1 MNFVVLYC
9 IKNQYEMIEEYVFKH
24 SSCDFSKVDILI
36 YDDGSE
42 SEQINKLKKLCDD
55 FKNISWINENE
66 ELTTNPVLSSFE
78 RADNY
83 LNIVDKKVDWI
94 LFFENDVFPFQE
106 NFWDE
111 LDIRLQESKFIEQVG
126 FIGFSSYQ
134 NFSIGVNRSNG
145 SPTIGRGCILDEILN
160 PPHSGWYKDLPNEW
174 YDTDYFV
181 VEVPNWQSVCV
192 NRKLFR
198 ENIEIDYNHEDRLLS
213 VDSASHQF
221 MIKGIYN
228 IVIPKL
234 SVYHDS
240 GELTKNINLKSD
252 SNYSRGDVSHRVF
265 KDTWGWSWGFRNQ
278 NLRQEFNM
286 NFNLYTNSIQSK
298 MFNMK
303 VSDGPKRI
311 EDFE

>member
-145 SPTIGRGCILDEILN
+145 SPTIGPMKDIGFPVDFGMIRHLGTQT
-160 PPHSGWYKDLPNEW
+160 WYTSARLKDAQ
-174 YDTDYFV
+174 YF
-181 VEVPNWQSVCV
+181 
-192 NRKLFR
+192 RM
-198 ENIEIDYNHEDRLLS
+198 
-213 VDSASHQF
+213 DSEAS
-221 MIKGIYN
+221 
-228 IVIPKL
+228 
-234 SVYHDS
+234 S
-240 GELTKNINLKSD
+240 
-252 SNYSRGDVSHRVF
+252 SNYG
-265 KDTWGWSWGFRNQ
+265 
-278 NLRQEFNM
+278 NLW
-286 NFNLYTNSIQSK
+286 K
-298 MFNMK
+298 
-303 VSDGPKRI
+303 G
-311 EDFE
+311 

>member
-24 SSCDFSKVDILI
+24 SPCDFSKVDILI

-111 LDIRLQESKFIEQVG
+111 LDIRLQEISERKDKHK
-126 FIGFSSYQ
+126 
-134 NFSIGVNRSNG
+134 
-145 SPTIGRGCILDEILN
+145 TCIKEEDLFAVHKSLSLCRLN
-160 PPHSGWYKDLPNEW
+160 KQCPRCNAMF
-174 YDTDYFV
+174 DT
-181 VEVPNWQSVCV
+181 
-192 NRKLFR
+192 
-198 ENIEIDYNHEDRLLS
+198 
-213 VDSASHQF
+213 
-221 MIKGIYN
+221 
-228 IVIPKL
+228 
-234 SVYHDS
+234 
-240 GELTKNINLKSD
+240 EL
-252 SNYSRGDVSHRVF
+252 
-265 KDTWGWSWGFRNQ
+265 NQ
-278 NLRQEFNM
+278 NLFLDKNDE
-286 NFNLYTNSIQSK
+286 L
-298 MFNMK
+298 
-303 VSDGPKRI
+303 I
-311 EDFE
+311 EYIWN

>member
-9 IKNQYEMIEEYVFKH
+9 IRNQYEMIEEYIFKH
-24 SSCDFSKVDILI
+24 SPCDYSKVDILI
-36 YDDGSE
+36 YDDDSSE
-42 SEQINKLKKLCDD
+42 EQIQKLKDLVSKY
-55 FKNISWINENE
+55 KNIEWINENQE
-66 ELTTNPVLSSFE
+66 SKPNPVLSSFQI
-78 RADNY
+78 ADDY
-83 LNIVDKKVDWI
+83 LSKVNKNVDWI
-94 LFFENDVFPFQE
+94 LFFENDVFAFQN
-106 NFWDE
+106 NFWDVLNE
-111 LDIRLQESKFIEQVG
+111 NLKENKFLEQVG

-134 NFSIGVNRSNG
+134 NYTQGIKRTNG

-160 PPHSGWYKDLPNEW
+160 TPHSGWYKDLPNEW
-174 YDTDYFV
+174 YNVDYFV

-198 ENIEIDYNHEDRLLS
+198 ENIEIDFDHEHRLLS

-221 MIKGIYN
+221 MIKGFYN
-228 IVIPKL
+228 IVLPKL

-240 GELTKNINLKSD
+240 GELKKDIKLSID
-252 SNYSRGDVSHRVF
+252 SNYSRSNSSHEVF
-265 KDTWGWSWGFRNQ
+265 KKTWGWSWGYRNQ

-286 NFNLYTNSIQSK
+286 NFNLYTDSIQSK

>member
-9 IKNQYEMIEEYVFKH
+9 IKNQYEMIEEYAFKH
-24 SSCDFSKVDILI
+24 SPSDFSKVDVLI

-42 SEQINKLKKLCDD
+42 LDQKEKLKNLCDK
-55 FKNISWINENE
+55 FENINWINENQK
-66 ELTTNPVLSSFE
+66 LTTNPVLSSFQK
-78 RADNY
+78 ADDY
-83 LNIVDKKVDWI
+83 LNIVGKDVDWI
-94 LFFENDVFPFQE
+94 LFFENDVFPFE
-106 NFWDE
+106 NNFWDN
-111 LDIRLQESKFIEQVG
+111 LNLSLQTDKFLEKVG

-134 NFSIGVNRSNG
+134 KYTDGIKRTTG
-145 SPTIGRGCILDEILN
+145 SPTIGRGCILDEILES
-160 PPHSGWYKDLPNEW
+160 PHSGWYKDLPNEW

-198 ENIEIDYNHEDRLLS
+198 ENIEIDFNHEDRLLS

-240 GELTKNINLKSD
+240 GELKRNINLKSD

-265 KDTWGWSWGFRNQ
+265 KDTWGWSWGFRNK